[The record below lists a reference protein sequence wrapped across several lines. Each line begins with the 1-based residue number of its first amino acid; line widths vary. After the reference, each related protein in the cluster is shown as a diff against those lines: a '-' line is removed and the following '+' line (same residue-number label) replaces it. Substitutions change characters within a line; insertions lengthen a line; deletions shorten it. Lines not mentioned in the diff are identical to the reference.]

1 MSLLH
6 WMILAPFIFAIIV
19 ACSHKI
25 QCKFHIG
32 YIVCVLPAVLFGY
45 YASLLPIISA
55 GNSIEK
61 TLPWVSALG
70 INFTV
75 YLDGLS
81 LLFSLLITGI
91 GALVVL
97 YSAAYLS
104 KEKENLFQFYT
115 YLLMF
120 MGAMLGVVQSDNLI
134 VMYIFWELTSLSS
147 MLLIGYWYQRK
158 QSILG
163 AQKSLLITVF
173 GGFAMLAGFC
183 ILFGIGDTFSV
194 RELIANRSDI
204 MGSGLFLPAMILILL
219 GAFTKS
225 AQFPFHIWLPDAME
239 APTPVSAYL
248 HSATMVKAGIY
259 LVARLT
265 PVFGGSSFWFWIIG
279 LTGIMT
285 LLWGSISAVRQK
297 DMKAILAF
305 STISQL
311 GLIMSLLGIGSAAV
325 YYGSDDMAVYYSLAI
340 ITAVFHL
347 INHATFKGSLFM
359 TVGIIDHETGTRD
372 IRKLGGLLTWMPITA
387 TISFV
392 GLASMAGLPPFNGFI
407 SKEMFFSSFLQLG
420 SLSEF
425 SASSWSGLLVSL
437 IWIASIFTFLYCAIM
452 FKEAFM
458 KKADGSLKNASER
471 AKEINEPVNNMGERT
486 KEIKQKGLV
495 GHMKEAPFGLLISP
509 SILACL
515 VLLFGL
521 FPNLLKDSILVP
533 AVSAIVPDAVANS
546 NFAIHLSLFHGFN
559 WELLMTL
566 GVIGIGVGL
575 LFAKKRWE
583 NFKIYNNERDPINR
597 LYDFNLDHLVEGSAK
612 ITNLQMNGRLRD
624 YLSII
629 LIFTVAILTYTG
641 WRTGAFHISNIET
654 ADVPYYMWILAG
666 IVIAATVYI
675 LRINNRITFVIIM
688 GVIGFLVSLF
698 YVLLSAPDLALT
710 QLLVETVTVILFMV
724 AFYHLPEFSKNM
736 ATLRLN
742 KKNLLISIAVGVLV
756 PAVAIS
762 AYGLGNAA
770 GFSRIAEYFT
780 ENAKT
785 LGGGYNVV
793 NVILVDFRGMDTMLE
808 ILVLGIV
815 ALAVVAMIKLRFKGG
830 EDV

>member
-1 MSLLH
+1 MPASQGVFSLYREEIYMSLLH
-6 WMILAPFIFAIIV
+6 WMILTPFIFAFVV
-19 ACSHKI
+19 ACAHRISF
-25 QCKFHIG
+25 KFHIG
-32 YIVCVLPAVLFGY
+32 YAVCAVPIILFCY
-45 YASLLPIISA
+45 YASLLPIISK
-55 GNSIEK
+55 GGVIEK
-61 TLPWVSALG
+61 TFSWVSALG

-81 LLFSLLITGI
+81 LLFTLLITGI

-120 MGAMLGVVQSDNLI
+120 MGAMLGVVQSDNMI
-134 VMYIFWELTSLSS
+134 VMYVFWEITSLSS

-158 QSILG
+158 QSIIG
-163 AQKSLLITVF
+163 AQKSFLITVF

-183 ILFGIGDTFSV
+183 VLFSIGDSFSI
-194 RELIANRSDI
+194 RELIANRSDV
-204 MGSGLFLPAMILILL
+204 MGSGLFVPAMILILL

-259 LVARLT
+259 LVARFT
-265 PVFGGSSFWFWIIG
+265 PLFGGSSVWFWVIA
-279 LTGIMT
+279 LTGITT

-325 YYGSDDMAVYYSLAI
+325 FYGSDDMAVYYSLAI
-340 ITAVFHL
+340 TTAVFHL

-359 TVGIIDHETGTRD
+359 AVGVIDHETGTRD
-372 IRKLGGLLTWMPITA
+372 IRQLGGLLTWMPITA

-407 SKEMFFSSFLQLG
+407 SKEMFFSSFLQLS
-420 SLSEF
+420 SLADF
-425 SASSWSGLLVSL
+425 SVSAWSGLLICL

-452 FKEAFM
+452 FKEVFM
-458 KKADGSLKNASER
+458 KKAGESAKNIKLKCLIGR
-471 AKEINEPVNNMGERT
+471 
-486 KEIKQKGLV
+486 
-495 GHMKEAPFGLLISP
+495 MKEAPFGLLISP
-509 SILACL
+509 GVLACL
-515 VLLFGL
+515 VLLLGL
-521 FPNLLKDSILVP
+521 FPDLLKDSVLVP

-546 NFAIHLSLFHGFN
+546 NFNIHLSMFHGFN
-559 WELLMTL
+559 WELLMTV
-566 GVIGIGVGL
+566 GVIGIGIGL
-575 LFAKKRWE
+575 LFVKKRWE
-583 NFKIYNNERDPINR
+583 NFKIYKNERDPINR
-597 LYDFNLDHLVEGSAK
+597 LYDFNLEYLVKGSAK
-612 ITNLQMNGRLRD
+612 ITNLHMNGRLRD

-629 LIFTVAILTYTG
+629 LIFMVTILTYTG
-641 WRTGAFHISNIET
+641 WRTGAFHVSSIET
-654 ADVPYYMWILAG
+654 ADIPYYMWILAG
-666 IVIAATVYI
+666 IVIAATIYI

-688 GVIGFLVSLF
+688 GIIGFLVSLF
-698 YVLLSAPDLALT
+698 YVLLNAPDLALT

-736 ATLRLN
+736 GTLRLN
-742 KKNLLISIAVGVLV
+742 KKNLLISIAVGILV